1 MQMLPVTSC
10 LARCSAAASFNNGVS
25 EPADVE
31 GQLAEPRCLSLAG
44 SSVLQDMLHRVST
57 LLAASLSNVDAA
69 SWLGVRPTPPNH
81 DGIPQSSCSF
91 QLKSCVARLMVLLDS
106 FELGTRASSGSL
118 GAVTPVRSKRPLMPI
133 CRWGRQQRSASSQG
147 MLSDSEICRSCLL
160 AQTSSSNPR
169 EPATR
174 LVLTSNFCDSSSTA
188 SGEQTL
194 MPSIRLRS
202 NCFKCSTSW
211 AMQLA
216 RRPWACSSSKL
227 LDKMA

>member
-133 CRWGRQQRSASSQG
+133 CRWGRQQRCASSQG
-147 MLSDSEICRSCLL
+147 MLSGSEICLSSLTP
-160 AQTSSSNPR
+160 QTSSSKPR
-169 EPATR
+169 EPTTIL
-174 LVLTSNFCDSSSTA
+174 LVLTPNFCDSFSPV
-188 SGEQTL
+188 SGEETS
-194 MPSIRLRS
+194 MPSICLCS
-202 NCFKCSTSW
+202 NCFKCSISIKEQKFTH
-211 AMQLA
+211 ACQLGHA
-216 RRPWACSSSKL
+216 AC
-227 LDKMA
+227 